1 MASKKKKVDS
11 GDARLDDEKGEQAI
25 TKQARERAF
34 AEDDA
39 NRCECHNLLPGLCP
53 TKWMRK

>member
-1 MASKKKKVDS
+1 MPKRPNS

-39 NRCECHNLLPGLCP
+39 NRCDCHQLLPGLCP
-53 TKWMRK
+53 TRWMDK